1 MVDAFMG
8 LRNDTRQCALNQETS
23 VNVRVRQL
31 TALGLLAF
39 CSLALARD
47 LGQDEALRLREQGA
61 ILPLEQLLEMAQ
73 KRHPGSRLL
82 EAELEEDDDIY
93 VYEVELLTTTGED
106 HVPLADE
113 LIAGL
118 SRQGYAVDWLADGR
132 DALYQGQT
140 EPYDLII
147 LDLGLPGIPGIE
159 VLKQWRA
166 KGLATPVLI
175 LTARSSWAERIEGL
189 KAGADDYLTKPF
201 HPEELQL
208 RVQALLRRSHGQPNQ
223 PLLESAGLQLDE
235 SRQCVTRDGADIQL
249 TAAEF
254 RLLRYFMLHPQQILS
269 KSHLAEHLYDGETE
283 RDSNVLE
290 VHVNHLR
297 RKLGREVIETRRGQ
311 GYIFGTSS
319 Q

>member
-1 MVDAFMG
+1 M
-8 LRNDTRQCALNQETS
+8 
-23 VNVRVRQL
+23 
-31 TALGLLAF
+31 
-39 CSLALARD
+39 
-47 LGQDEALRLREQGA
+47 
-61 ILPLEQLLEMAQ
+61 
-73 KRHPGSRLL
+73 RLL
-82 EAELEEDDDIY
+82 L
-93 VYEVELLTTTGED
+93 VED

-113 LIAGL
+113 LMAGL
-118 SRQGYAVDWLADGR
+118 TRLGYAVDWLADGR
-132 DALYQGQT
+132 DALYQGQS

-147 LDLGLPGIPGIE
+147 LDLGLPGISGID

-166 KGLATPVLI
+166 QGLATPVLI
-175 LTARSSWAERIEGL
+175 LTARSSWSERIDGL
-189 KAGADDYLTKPF
+189 KAGADDYVTKPF

-208 RVQALLRRSHGQPNQ
+208 RVLALLRRSHGQANQ
-223 PLLESAGLQLDE
+223 PLLKSAGLHLDE
-235 SRQCVTRDGADIQL
+235 ARQCVINDGAEVQL

-297 RKLGREVIETRRGQ
+297 RKLGRAVIETRRGQ
-311 GYIFGTSS
+311 GYIFGAVG